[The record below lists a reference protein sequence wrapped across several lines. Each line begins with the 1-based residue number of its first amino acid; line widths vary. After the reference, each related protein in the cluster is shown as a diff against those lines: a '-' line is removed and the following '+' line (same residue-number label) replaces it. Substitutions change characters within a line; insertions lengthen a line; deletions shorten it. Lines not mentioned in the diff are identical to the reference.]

1 MIYLGWPNRDIPD
14 RERPAPAI
22 TYFNS

>member
-1 MIYLGWPNRDIPD
+1 MLYLGWPNRDIPD

-22 TYFNS
+22 TYFN